1 MAAINSSI
9 KVLTTAKQKYVYR
22 LTIIIVVTVLIVM
35 LILLSCLAR
44 TSKFTASIL
53 NETVI
58 SKCPS
63 WVTVYNGRSMERR
76 SVGTVPRDGNS

>member
-1 MAAINSSI
+1 MAAINRSI
-9 KVLTTAKQKYVYR
+9 KVFTTAKQKYVYR

-35 LILLSCLAR
+35 LILLSCLPELD
-44 TSKFTASIL
+44 FTACIL

-63 WVTVYNGRSMERR
+63 WATVYKSDQWKGDLERE
-76 SVGTVPRDGNS
+76 TVELSS